1 MIGAVAAEQRDTGT
15 RDRQGAGTFG
25 VVMPAGHGVIAD
37 AHNREI
43 GVIAGADAPL
53 VHIEG
58 IAVTDR
64 IPRADLGVPGVVP
77 DRLQSGG
84 ELDDPG
90 CADRLVGAGLAPA
103 VVAVNPSSK

>member
-15 RDRQGAGTFG
+15 RDRQGAGACD

-43 GVIAGADAPL
+43 GVIAGPDAPL
-53 VHIEG
+53 VHVEG

-64 IPRADLGVPGVVP
+64 IPRADLGAPGVVP
-77 DRLQSGG
+77 DRLQSGR
-84 ELDDPG
+84 EPDDPG
-90 CADRLVGAGLAPA
+90 CAGRLAGAGLAPA